1 MFGEEEIKGIT
12 QIKIDEKGRIKLP
25 KFTKA
30 ESGEEVALMFNI
42 EQTKIVVMKLQEF
55 EDKLACLA
63 QRVEELYKERKID
76 YKTRL
81 RYQRYIYGECCLEP
95 PISVTS
101 GERISIPKRAIRK
114 LNLKDQV
121 YCVGNETRLD
131 IYPNEESY
139 ALSMSKKRNV

>member
-12 QIKIDEKGRIKLP
+12 QIKLDEKGRIKLP

-30 ESGEEVALMFNI
+30 ESGEEVALMYNI

-76 YKTRL
+76 YKTRI

-95 PISVTS
+95 PIPVTS
-101 GERISIPKRAIRK
+101 GERITIPKRAIRK
-114 LNLKDQV
+114 IK
-121 YCVGNETRLD
+121 RM
-131 IYPNEESY
+131 
-139 ALSMSKKRNV
+139 LSNT